1 MELMLAKKIEDLS
14 NGELIEVL
22 RKLLMQDRDAFN
34 SLKEI
39 VDDTI

>member
-1 MELMLAKKIEDLS
+1 MELMLAKKIENLS
-14 NGELIEVL
+14 NQELIEIL

-39 VDDTI
+39 VEDTI

>member
-14 NGELIEVL
+14 DGELIDVL

-34 SLKEI
+34 ALKELVEDAI
-39 VDDTI
+39 